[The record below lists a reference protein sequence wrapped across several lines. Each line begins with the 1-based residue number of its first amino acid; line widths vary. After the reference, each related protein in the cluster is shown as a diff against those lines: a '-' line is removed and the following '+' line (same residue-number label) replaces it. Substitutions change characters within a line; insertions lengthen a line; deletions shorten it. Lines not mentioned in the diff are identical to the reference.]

1 MKGRI
6 SMNDFNQFYCTEL
19 TNLKMSQMYMSQMLD
34 VVVQNNYR
42 LSAELEASN
51 HALYMQKTQFPRTLE
66 HDISSGHYY
75 IKERNGRI
83 IPIGIIKIKEVIII
97 NPHNNDTFDFVYV
110 EYNTCE
116 TETYS
121 TTIPYKDFVA
131 KRLLQHFYKFQKHID
146 CPDKILRD
154 VFYFLIMDSANQK
167 ALTIPAHIGWMLSD
181 IDTGHY
187 ITGNNYNG
195 IAYINCIP
203 EYILNYRINPTT
215 RKPKEVLKDYLRLA
229 PQNWKTTFLLGFRI
243 TCLILSLY
251 APYQLELSQAL
262 AVETNNSQE
271 TAFAIAMLKTFNRF
285 SNTTLALNSAKS
297 KISQELAETNDGI
310 CVFHDTFL
318 IENEKK
324 ILDSLTP
331 IVNDLQHAADS
342 KEHSRH
348 GIAIISKFVSH
359 LFPSELICTLNLDG
373 IQYNGSASELM
384 RISEEM
390 DFIIIQIIEN
400 NMKEARSLIENML
413 EIQNKYLSQ
422 IFTDNVKNTC
432 LLIKASLMLA
442 GLIFNYKF
450 LDKEA
455 EINIVNL
462 MRQNNDSEFN
472 SSQIIADDFS
482 DVVNNLIRNDE
493 FNLVR
498 KESDTVFTSCSNTVM
513 VMNGN
518 LEFEP
523 VIIYKKILPLMNTT
537 HNRDKLINALTECS
551 YLYAT
556 NKNRHPVSVY
566 DENGKAQLIH
576 TYSISCNILDHDNRY
591 KVDNLAN
598 QEYLLKKAEIPE
610 SDFLPLLSLPVG
622 ETAGRQECFSN
633 NENNHIYITGQSGFG
648 KSFLLSQIVY
658 NSALIG
664 QKVIIFD
671 SSDSFNPEA
680 VSNNIS
686 PEFLKN
692 HVTFHSLEEDG
703 IPVDLFNL
711 DGSMTLPQRKN
722 LLAGILSA
730 AASDL
735 SAVQF
740 RTLKTVL
747 SNILSIT
754 DSGDQ
759 IRPEDILAFF
769 DENDNTQKSLINRF
783 YSIFE
788 DIESC
793 SMSDK
798 TWRQFIEDSKDVII
812 ISTQSAFT
820 QNGNQLIDMLLAT
833 LYNYQL
839 QGTDYQLDIFI
850 DEMQNQNISDGSP
863 IWKIL
868 REGRKYHIAFIGATQ
883 KYFQKGDPVG
893 KVMNNAETLIFLKPT
908 TDSEKD
914 AATVLGFKK
923 NEINKFH
930 KMNRGDCIIS
940 GKFYSKRFGCN
951 RPAVL
956 SGKVYSNR

>member
-1 MKGRI
+1 M
-6 SMNDFNQFYCTEL
+6 
-19 TNLKMSQMYMSQMLD
+19 
-34 VVVQNNYR
+34 
-42 LSAELEASN
+42 
-51 HALYMQKTQFPRTLE
+51 
-66 HDISSGHYY
+66 
-75 IKERNGRI
+75 
-83 IPIGIIKIKEVIII
+83 
-97 NPHNNDTFDFVYV
+97 
-110 EYNTCE
+110 EYNTCG

-121 TTIPYKDFVA
+121 TTIPYNDFVA
-131 KRLLQHFYKFQKHID
+131 KRLLQYFYKFQKHID

-154 VFYFLIMDSANQK
+154 VFYYLIMNSANQK
-167 ALTIPAHIGWMLSD
+167 ALTIPARIGWMLTD

-187 ITGNNYNG
+187 ITGNNYDQ

-203 EYILNYRINPTT
+203 EYILNHRINPTT
-215 RKPKEVLKDYLRLA
+215 RTSKEVLNDYLRLA

-243 TCLILSLY
+243 TCFILSLY
-251 APYQLELSQAL
+251 TPYQLELSQAL
-262 AVETNNSQE
+262 AVETNSSQE

-285 SNTTLALNSAKS
+285 NNTTLALNSTKS
-297 KISQELAETNDGI
+297 KISHELAETNDGI
-310 CVFHDTFL
+310 CIFQDTFL

-331 IVNDLQHAADS
+331 IVNDLRHTTDN

-359 LFPSELICTLNLDG
+359 LFPPELICTLNLDG

-390 DFIIIQIIEN
+390 DFIIIQTIGN
-400 NMKEARSLIENML
+400 NMNVIRDWMQKTIELQSKNL
-413 EIQNKYLSQ
+413 PQFL
-422 IFTDNVKNTC
+422 TDNVRNIC
-432 LLIKASLMLA
+432 LLVNVSLMLA
-442 GLIFNYKF
+442 GLLFDYKF
-450 LDKEA
+450 LDKETDV
-455 EINIVNL
+455 NILNL
-462 MRQNNDSEFN
+462 LRQNNESEFN
-472 SSQIIADDFS
+472 SSQAVADDFS
-482 DVVNNLIRNDE
+482 DIINNFIRNNE

-498 KESDTVFTSCSNTVM
+498 KEPDTVFTSGSNTVL

-523 VIIYKKILPLMNTT
+523 NIIDKKILPLMHTT
-537 HNRDKLINALTECS
+537 HNCDKLIDALTECG

-566 DENGKAQLIH
+566 DENGKAKLIR
-576 TYSISCNILDHDNRY
+576 TYSISCNILDRDNRY
-591 KVDNLAN
+591 KTDNLAN
-598 QEYLLKKAEIPE
+598 QEYFLKKAEIPE
-610 SDFLPLLSLPVG
+610 SDFLPMIALPMG

-658 NSALIG
+658 NSALMG
-664 QKVIIFD
+664 QKVIVFD
-671 SSDSFNPEA
+671 SSDSFSPEA
-680 VSNNIS
+680 ISNNIS
-686 PEFLKN
+686 SEFLEN
-692 HVTFHSLEEDG
+692 HVTFHSLEENG

-711 DGSMTLPQRKN
+711 NGSVTLPQRKN
-722 LLAGILSA
+722 LLSGILSA

-735 SAVQF
+735 STVQF

-747 SNILSIT
+747 SGILSIT
-754 DSGDQ
+754 NSDEQ
-759 IRPEDILAFF
+759 IRPEDIMAFF
-769 DENDNTQKSLINRF
+769 DENDHTQKSLINRF

-793 SMSDK
+793 GMSDK
-798 TWRQFIEDSKDVII
+798 TWGQFIEDSKEVII

-839 QGTDYQLDIFI
+839 QGTDYQLDIVI
-850 DEMQNQNISDGSP
+850 DEMQNQNISDGNP
-863 IWKIL
+863 VRKIL
-868 REGRKYHIAFIGATQ
+868 KEGRKYHIAFIGATQ
-883 KYFQKGDPVG
+883 QYFQKGDPVG

-914 AATVLGFKK
+914 VATVLGFKK

-930 KMNRGDCIIS
+930 TMNRGDCIIS
-940 GKFYSKRFGCN
+940 GKFYSKKTGCN
-951 RPAVL
+951 LPAVL
-956 SGKVYSNR
+956 SGKVYSNK